1 MLGISGPSDGYPTT
15 PTAQELAENAARRQ
29 AARRIRMH
37 IRKILAKI
45 RRLLQQ
51 AAHMTS
57 REFYNNLAYMSQY
70 RPGQYMPPN

>member
-1 MLGISGPSDGYPTT
+1 MLTDAYGYEYEYVN
-15 PTAQELAENAARRQ
+15 ADAEAAARRQ
-29 AARRIRMH
+29 ALRAIRMH

>member
-1 MLGISGPSDGYPTT
+1 MLVDGYGYEY
-15 PTAQELAENAARRQ
+15 ELADDANETARRNRL
-29 AARRIRMH
+29 RRIRMH